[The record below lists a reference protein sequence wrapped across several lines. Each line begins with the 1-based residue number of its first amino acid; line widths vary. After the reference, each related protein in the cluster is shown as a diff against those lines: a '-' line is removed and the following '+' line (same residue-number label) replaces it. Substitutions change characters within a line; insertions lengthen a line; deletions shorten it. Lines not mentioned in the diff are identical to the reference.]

1 MNTIHFKAQKWPV
14 WSASWRN
21 FSARLLPFI
30 LSPTVF
36 LNTVQSNFFEVG
48 KTSSRLFFAWRICI
62 FANHLRATSQRDKT
76 LSLFVLPDNL
86 LVHHITNIFVS
97 TSSLF
102 RLVTL
107 HVVSIFFR
115 VLAKEEMGTFY
126 KLQSSFWT
134 QTGSLWVKTTSSLTE
149 SITRVTTLDTISKL
163 APDYMKGSVIFLYLF
178 FCIINPKG
186 WSIHASLGPY
196 LKYYW
201 EGALLV
207 FTDRLTAVYFW
218 HWKVIFPVNLN
229 K

>member
-1 MNTIHFKAQKWPV
+1 MSTIHFKAQKWPV

-21 FSARLLPFI
+21 FSARLLLTSCHLFC
-30 LSPTVF
+30 LSPTVS

-48 KTSSRLFFAWRICI
+48 KTSSRLFFVWRICI
-62 FANHLRATSQRDKT
+62 FANHLRATLQRDKT
-76 LSLFVLPDNL
+76 LSLFVLPDNNL

-115 VLAKEEMGTFY
+115 VYPKEDMGTFH

-134 QTGSLWVKTTSSLTE
+134 QTGSLWVNT
-149 SITRVTTLDTISKL
+149 TRVTSLDTISKL
-163 APDYMKGSVIFLYLF
+163 EPDYMKGSIIFLYLF

-201 EGALLV
+201 EGSLLV

-218 HWKVIFPVNLN
+218 HWKVIFLVNLN